1 MTKVMNNL
9 LSKYKIGGVVLGL
22 ALSIGL
28 TSCDDMFEPAMKTI
42 WVSSICTTILTML
55 MVCLATPIP
64 VCQTANTGSTM
75 SLQTMQ

>member
-28 TSCDDMFEPAMKTI
+28 TSCDDMFEPAIENHLGFEYMYDHPDY
-42 WVSSICTTILTML
+42 
-55 MVCLATPIP
+55 A
-64 VCQTANTGSTM
+64 G
-75 SLQTMQ
+75 